1 MIKKIM
7 WLIVFLSVSLF
18 ADIKSVVNK
27 NEITRGEEVVF
38 SLIANG
44 NNVQFPNINKIDGY
58 QIEGTQSSQSISI
71 VNANTTREI
80 SRSYIFTPL
89 KSITIPSYSV
99 KVDGKIEKSKPI
111 KIKVV
116 KFSSTPASSNFSLKM
131 TVNKKNVYVGE
142 PIVLNIIFKQKRD
155 INIGGIQFTQPDF
168 SNFWVK
174 SSGKDN
180 KQIIGDYIVHDLKF
194 VLVPQQA
201 GHIKIP
207 ASKVSIAKI
216 VQNGDPFL
224 PMFQSLK
231 WTNLYSNE
239 LNINVKP
246 LPSNISVYGNFSI
259 TDKVDKTKVKAN
271 TPVNLTL
278 TIKGDGNIDGINNF
292 KLKIPNITIYG
303 DNPKRNMHFKNGEYK
318 GSFTQKFALISNND
332 FTIPAIKFSFFDE
345 ITKKIKTIETKPIKI
360 KVISSSSQVLK
371 HQLIENNNTQQ
382 NQKTVK
388 IVYKNKNSYEKWIY
402 FIVGLFLGSILMF
415 LLKEIKFSIKKEEK
429 ELSLANKIR
438 KSKNDK
444 ELLKILLPY
453 ENNYEIKNIIK
464 MIEENIYM
472 NKNNKIDK
480 KELSKN
486 IENILNPKEDDF

>member
-1 MIKKIM
+1 MIKKII
-7 WLIVFLSVSLF
+7 WSIVFLSVSLF

-44 NNVQFPNINKIDGY
+44 NQVQFPNINKIDGY

-71 VNANTTREI
+71 VNGNTTREI

-99 KVDGKIEKSKPI
+99 KIDGKIEKSKPI

-116 KFSSTPASSNFSLKM
+116 KFSSTNASLNFSLKM

-155 INIGGIQFTQPDF
+155 INIGGIQFAQPDF

-174 SSGKDN
+174 SNGKDN
-180 KQIIGDYIVHDLKF
+180 RQIVGDYIVHDLKF
-194 VLVPQQA
+194 ILIPQHA

-216 VQNGDPFL
+216 VQNGDPFSFML
-224 PMFQSLK
+224 QNVK

-239 LNINVKP
+239 LNIDVKP
-246 LPSNISVYGNFSI
+246 LPSNVSVYGNFSI

-271 TPVNLTL
+271 TPINLTL

-292 KLKIPNITIYG
+292 KLKIPNITIYS
-303 DNPKRNMHFKNGEYK
+303 DNPKRNIYFKNGEYK
-318 GSFTQKFALISNND
+318 GSFTQKFALISSND
-332 FTIPAIKFSFFDE
+332 FTIPAIKFSFFDK
-345 ITKKIKTIETKPIKI
+345 ITKKIKTIQTKPIKI
-360 KVISSSSQVLK
+360 KVISSSSQALK
-371 HQLIENNNTQQ
+371 HQLVENNNIQQ
-382 NQKTVK
+382 NKKTIK

-402 FIVGLFLGSILMF
+402 FVAGLFLGMILMF
-415 LLKEIKFSIKKEEK
+415 LLKEIKISIKKDEK

-486 IENILNPKEDDF
+486 IENILNPKEEDF

>member
-1 MIKKIM
+1 MIKKIIYS
-7 WLIVFLSVSLF
+7 IVFLSISLF
-18 ADIKSVVNK
+18 ADINSIVNK
-27 NEITRGEEVVF
+27 NVITRGEEVVF
-38 SLIANG
+38 TLIANG

-58 QIEGTQSSQSISI
+58 QIESTQNSQSISI
-71 VNANTTREI
+71 VNGNTTREI
-80 SRSYIFTPL
+80 SKSYIFTPL
-89 KSITIPSYSV
+89 KSIIIPSYSV

-116 KFSSTPASSNFSLKM
+116 KFSSTLASSNFSLKM
-131 TVNKKNVYVGE
+131 TVHKKNVYVGE
-142 PIVLNIIFKQKRD
+142 PIVLNIVFKQKRD
-155 INIGGIQFTQPDF
+155 INIRAIQFSKPDF

-174 SSGKDN
+174 SNGKDN
-180 KQIIGDYIVHDLKF
+180 KQVVGDYIVHDFKF
-194 VLVPQQA
+194 VLIPKQA

-216 VQNGDPFL
+216 VQNGDPFSFML
-224 PMFQSLK
+224 QNVK

-246 LPSNISVYGNFSI
+246 LPSNVSIYGNFSI

-271 TPVNLTL
+271 TPINLTL
-278 TIKGDGNIDGINNF
+278 TIKGDGNVDGIDNF
-292 KLKIPNITIYG
+292 KLKIPNITIYS
-303 DNPKRNMHFKNGEYK
+303 DKPKRDTYLENGEYK
-318 GSFTQKFALISNND
+318 GKFTQKFALISSND
-332 FTIPAIKFSFFDE
+332 FTIPAIKFSFFDK
-345 ITKKIKTIETKPIKI
+345 ITKKIKTIQTKPIKI
-360 KVISSSSQVLK
+360 KVIPTATQVLK
-371 HQLIENNNTQQ
+371 HQLVENNNTQQ
-382 NQKTVK
+382 NKKIIK

-402 FIVGLFLGSILMF
+402 FIVGLFLGMILMF

-429 ELSLANKIR
+429 ELSLANKIK

-453 ENNYEIKNIIK
+453 ENNYKIKNIIK
-464 MIEENIYM
+464 LIEENIYM

-486 IENILNPKEDDF
+486 IENILNPKEEDF